1 MKLIVRA
8 DDFGYTKAY
17 NDGTI
22 EAIDNGIVTSVDI
35 MLDTPGTMDALIRI
49 KDYPWISIGWHAH
62 FWGRPVLD
70 PSEVPS
76 MVDETGKFKFRK
88 DQKLKATCLFEEVL
102 KESRAQME
110 LCLRVLGKAPDTA
123 WIQEN
128 GSEFERARKQVC
140 EEYGIQI
147 NIADKPDVNGKIVPA
162 QEKLRYLE
170 IYMPNQPATVY
181 KICYSNTYSERMTYD
196 PVKYYVNDEGDI
208 LDKKIALTAWHP
220 GYLDPYIMSE
230 SSLAEGRVI
239 DVKALCSNELKQWI
253 IEHKIELVNHRDALY
268 GTREY
273 QNHLRSVN
281 SPLSIK

>member
-35 MLDTPGTMDALIRI
+35 MLDTPGTMDALVRI
-49 KDYPWISIGWHAH
+49 KEYPWISIGWHAH
-62 FWGRPVLD
+62 FWGKPVLD

-76 MVDETGKFKFRK
+76 LVDETGKFKFRK
-88 DQKLKATCLFEEVL
+88 DQKLKATCVFEEVL

-110 LCLRVLGKAPDTA
+110 LCIRILGKAPDTA
-123 WIQEN
+123 WIQDN

-140 EEYGIQI
+140 VEYGIQM

-162 QEKLRYLE
+162 LEKHSHLG

-181 KICYSNTYSERMTYD
+181 KTCYSNIYSERMSYD
-196 PVKYYVNDEGDI
+196 PVKYYVNDEGSI
-208 LDKKIALTAWHP
+208 LDKAIALTAWHP
-220 GYLDPYIMSE
+220 GYLDPYIMNE

-239 DVKALCSNELKQWI
+239 DVIALCSSELKQWI
-253 IEHKIELVNHRDALY
+253 IEHEIELVNHRDALY
-268 GTREY
+268 GTHEF
-273 QNHLRSVN
+273 QNHLRSIN
-281 SPLSIK
+281 SPLLKK